1 MPDKK
6 NSVYV
11 PYKARKVP
19 WELTLWPMKTKAAG
33 STDATSTS
41 KPLAVAAPGG
51 AATLR
56 CDLMQAVPVERWSA
70 YVPYRARTVPWEL
83 ILWPMKTKAA
93 GSRCDIYKQAARAVA
108 ASGGAA
114 ILSCALIQAVPVERW
129 SVSAP
134 YKVRTVPWELTLWPM
149 KTKAAGS
156 RCDIYKQAARAV
168 AASGGAAI
176 LSCALIQAVPVE
188 RWSVYVLWKAKSY
201 VLAGREPKPR
211 REVSRTLLKRP
222 HSIVRFGAQYQ
233 LMERLSLSCSKL

>member
-41 KPLAVAAPGG
+41 KPLAVAASGG

-108 ASGGAA
+108 ASA
-114 ILSCALIQAVPVERW
+114 
-129 SVSAP
+129 
-134 YKVRTVPWELTLWPM
+134 
-149 KTKAAGS
+149 
-156 RCDIYKQAARAV
+156 
-168 AASGGAAI
+168 GAAI

-233 LMERLSLSCSKL
+233 LMKRLSLSCSKL